1 MAYVDKETGITSQI
15 YDDGILNIFTDASIN
30 PLGNNKW
37 DGCAGAIP
45 THYEERSLTIYEHGP
60 TLMVIRDCTNNIAE
74 LSAIELACDIAL
86 KKQTEYHRIN
96 VFSDSEYS
104 VKTLKQWIFGWAKI
118 SCRNIGVDG
127 FRYMKKSD
135 GMPVK
140 NNTIILNIIN
150 KILSIDPKV
159 CQFNIYH
166 VKAHTDGDYKKV
178 QSQFLKANGIR
189 INDCDA
195 KILGY
200 FNDEVDN
207 KTRDLLLSEASI
219 YYERKVVPY
228 AIVPYGFND
237 YKRIIGGR
245 EF

>member
-1 MAYVDKETGITSQI
+1 
-15 YDDGILNIFTDASIN
+15 
-30 PLGNNKW
+30 
-37 DGCAGAIP
+37 
-45 THYEERSLTIYEHGP
+45 
-60 TLMVIRDCTNNIAE
+60 
-74 LSAIELACDIAL
+74 
-86 KKQTEYHRIN
+86 
-96 VFSDSEYS
+96 
-104 VKTLKQWIFGWAKI
+104 
-118 SCRNIGVDG
+118 
-127 FRYMKKSD
+127 MKKSD

-140 NNTIILNIIN
+140 NHTIILNIIN

-166 VKAHTDGDYKKV
+166 VKAHTNGDYKRV
-178 QSQFLKANGIR
+178 QSQFLKANSIR

-237 YKRIIGGR
+237 YKHIIGGR